1 MYVLKTFGLF
11 LITAL
16 AEIFGC
22 YLPYFWL
29 THNKSIW
36 LLIPGAIS
44 LTLFAWLLT
53 LHPAAAGRVYAA
65 YKGVYICVAIFWLW
79 AVDSIKPSNWDFIGV
94 GMALVGIAIIMF
106 APRSV

>member
-65 YKGVYICVAIFWLW
+65 YIIRDDKSAFVTVLFFTFL
-79 AVDSIKPSNWDFIGV
+79 
-94 GMALVGIAIIMF
+94 AL
-106 APRSV
+106 P